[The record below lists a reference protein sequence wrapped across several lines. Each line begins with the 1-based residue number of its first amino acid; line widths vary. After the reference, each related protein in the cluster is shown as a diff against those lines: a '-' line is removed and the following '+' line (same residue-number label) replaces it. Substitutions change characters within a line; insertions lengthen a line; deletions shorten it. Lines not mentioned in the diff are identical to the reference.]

1 MSPTDQNAALAQIH
15 GITPSW
21 VLMKRGYYYRPNAH
35 GYTSELTEAGRYTE
49 EEAKRHVNP
58 HDEPVTM
65 HPLPPMDY
73 LRDLNALAAVEDSI
87 PLDRLGTYLDN
98 LRLVCSAGLP
108 EGCYVMDIECA
119 RAKPAQRAKALL
131 ITYAFWAGP
140 LP

>member
-21 VLMKRGYYYRPNAH
+21 VLMKRGYYYRPNAK
-35 GYTSELTEAGRYTE
+35 GYTSELAEAGRYIE

-73 LRDLNALAAVEDSI
+73 LRDLNAMHEVEKVLNGI
-87 PLDRLGTYLDN
+87 QFRRYCEILLTL
-98 LRLVCSAGLP
+98 CSDG
-108 EGCYVMDIECA
+108 YVVIA
-119 RAKPAQRAKALL
+119 TAAQRAKALL
-131 ITYAFWAGP
+131 ITFGLWTGP